1 MIFRNARHTN
11 QLELLVEFY
20 TQINGLEVLGRF
32 ENHSGYDGVFLG
44 YPSADWHLEFTQ
56 STEQVKHAFD
66 EDDCLVFYPTT
77 TSAFNAIF
85 STIKEK
91 QITPIKAK
99 NPYWNE
105 NGICILDPDGYTV
118 IISPLK
124 TTATTN

>member
-20 TQINGLEVLGRF
+20 TQIIGFEVLGRF
-32 ENHSGYDGVFLG
+32 ENHSNYDGVFLG
-44 YPSADWHLEFTQ
+44 VPGSDWHLEFTQ
-56 STEQVKHAFD
+56 STELVEHSFD

-77 TSAFNAIF
+77 TIAFNAIL

-105 NGICILDPDGYTV
+105 NGICILDPDRYTV

-124 TTATTN
+124 ITATTN